1 MLKGELK
8 MPRFFVENP
17 NKQII
22 TLSKEAS
29 NHISKSLRMKI
40 GENVTICDGNSN
52 DYLCKIT
59 KIMPDEVVLK
69 VNACVKNASEPTI
82 RVHLYQALSKGA
94 KFEYII
100 QKAVELGVSEITPVL
115 TKRCISR
122 PKEKNI
128 YSRIARYQ
136 KISKQASQQSGR
148 GKIPIVNPILSF
160 EEAILQMKNAK
171 LNILFYECGGEK
183 LNNIDIYKYNDISFM
198 IGSEGGFEID
208 EVEFAKKK
216 GVLIGSLGKRILRC
230 ETASLCVLSVLM
242 YSTKN
247 L

>member
-1 MLKGELK
+1 

-40 GENVTICDGNSN
+40 GENVTICDGHSN
-52 DYLCKIT
+52 DYLCEIT
-59 KIMPDEVVLK
+59 KIMPDKVVLK

-82 RVHLYQALSKGA
+82 RVHLYQALAKGA

-128 YSRIARYQ
+128 CGRIDRYK

-183 LNNIDIYKYNDISFM
+183 LNNINIYKYNDISFM

-230 ETASLCVLSVLM
+230 ETASLCVLSILM